1 MGTLKP
7 RRSEEN
13 TQAMAWDNKELHRK
27 FEPLLGCLEEGSSVA
42 LLTMRGS
49 CCPVTRAHCDMFQR
63 ARSVLLGQSLL
74 CPPGTPPFSECL
86 GLLALNPDRSIK
98 RKFERRSE
106 AETPIRWLDRAHL
119 IRLATAEVP
128 WLVLNNREAEE
139 AVQELKEDTRWQHLK
154 FVHFHLNG
162 ADDVARWEKWKYASA
177 TQRYITIGRPEW
189 TEKVLEGAREW
200 GVLDTPHFH
209 VAADLPDISATAV
222 RAALRRQ
229 DRDAL
234 DRMLHPSVAEWCLRK
249 HIYSSPPQ
257 PEKRRFS
264 ATVSIGCDQA
274 SEKMMSPEGASSSNQ
289 EIPGPQQAEVVGQPA
304 TLVKVSVPTG
314 AVPGQQINFTMPNGQ
329 RVSTSVQEQVQP
341 GATLTVS
348 VPSPAPAPVAVPAA
362 MGVAAPSGPAMLQ
375 PGLAQARETL
385 LPQPVVNASQVD
397 RQNAQMGWVAFALSF
412 LACCFC
418 GLPIA
423 LCIWSVVAM
432 SYFCKPREERD
443 RRPRSYAPACASA
456 VTAGILCCCTLLAGL
471 GALFARGPSNFLPT
485 VIKD

>member
-1 MGTLKP
+1 
-7 RRSEEN
+7 
-13 TQAMAWDNKELHRK
+13 
-27 FEPLLGCLEEGSSVA
+27 
-42 LLTMRGS
+42 
-49 CCPVTRAHCDMFQR
+49 
-63 ARSVLLGQSLL
+63 
-74 CPPGTPPFSECL
+74 
-86 GLLALNPDRSIK
+86 
-98 RKFERRSE
+98 
-106 AETPIRWLDRAHL
+106 
-119 IRLATAEVP
+119 
-128 WLVLNNREAEE
+128 
-139 AVQELKEDTRWQHLK
+139 
-154 FVHFHLNG
+154 
-162 ADDVARWEKWKYASA
+162 
-177 TQRYITIGRPEW
+177 
-189 TEKVLEGAREW
+189 
-200 GVLDTPHFH
+200 
-209 VAADLPDISATAV
+209 
-222 RAALRRQ
+222 
-229 DRDAL
+229 
-234 DRMLHPSVAEWCLRK
+234 
-249 HIYSSPPQ
+249 
-257 PEKRRFS
+257 
-264 ATVSIGCDQA
+264 
-274 SEKMMSPEGASSSNQ
+274 MSPEGASSSNQ

-471 GALFARGPSNFLPT
+471 GALFVFALCGPFDMDHMDKMDSCPGLEKWINSTHMDHHHHWHPKWMSKNHMDHHHHWHPHWLRGSFHHDTPSPT
-485 VIKD
+485 VSSPVFFDKAVEEEALGLPVPMGQHTIEEAASMVAPTGAAPSSDGDESSNWVEAKASTAVSSPAVAAIASPAMPAMWF